1 MEITYS
7 VIVAIVTYILGA
19 INKAFFDNLP
29 NKYIPLQNVLIGFIS
44 GLVCYYTGVE
54 TNMLQSVIL
63 CLIASNAAGGIADI
77 GKVYEK
83 E

>member
-19 INKAFFDNLP
+19 INKAFFDNMP

-54 TNMLQSVIL
+54 SNMLQSVIL
-63 CLIASNAAGGIADI
+63 CLIASNAAGGIADLSKV
-77 GKVYEK
+77 GKE
-83 E
+83 